1 MDLSFH
7 NFEEDPEI
15 LLSNEWLFYWNQ
27 LLESDEIATTAPD
40 TLLPFTTNWA
50 TLTPYSAFGYATY
63 YLEII
68 LPAERPDLAFSVPD
82 FYTSYTFYV
91 NGAEFSRNGTVA
103 TSKETYTPYW
113 LPKTKALGSFDAD
126 TLQLVLHVANF
137 HHNRG
142 GAYLPIKLGEVE
154 HMFFNQYL
162 EYGYSFVLTGALLMG
177 GMFFLGLYL
186 FGRHEYTIL
195 FFSLFCIT
203 YSFRILSFGSYAL
216 HLLLP
221 DLPALLS
228 LNLEYIALFL
238 AGILFSLYTLYL
250 YPKETSKTI
259 IYIICLISVLFIVLT
274 VILPLQYSSQLII
287 PYLAVLVLAILYG
300 FWVYLRAALNKQP
313 GANYSL
319 FSYGVI
325 IAVFIHNI
333 AVYFGY
339 LSPSLLINFVGYVFF
354 FFFQSLVLSFRYTKN
369 LKTALFRAEESARAK
384 SQFLSTMSHEIRT
397 PLNAVI
403 GLSGLLSETAQ
414 NDQQLEYST
423 TIKKSGE
430 SLLSIINNILDF
442 SKIESGSLELE
453 EAEFSIV
460 ETTELVMD
468 LIGSYT
474 KKPNVELIY
483 DIDEEVPEFLVGD
496 ATRLQQVLTNLV
508 ANAVKFTE
516 EGEILVR
523 IKVEKKLNES
533 MVLRF
538 EIKDTGIGIPAD
550 KLGRLFQSF
559 SQVDASSTRKYGGTG
574 LGLVISKRLIE
585 AMNGEIWVTST
596 EGTGSTFS
604 FIITLGLSNRIP
616 TIPEFRILNNKN
628 VFILDDNETNL
639 RILKHHLVKA
649 RITVTTFKDPLLL
662 LEKKD
667 SLNEFDLG
675 ILDMQIPQKS
685 GIDVAREIREL
696 WDKKELPLVLF
707 SSVHELENI
716 EDRKLFNL
724 YLRKPIQQSRFLIN
738 LEPLFNKARQKK
750 VAEKNEMPSAHLFK
764 KGVSILVAEDNKV
777 NQKVI
782 LHILERLGIT
792 PQFAENGQIAAEMNA
807 TNNYDLILMDME
819 MPVMDGLEATKK
831 ILSDSSKSP
840 VIIAMT
846 ANAMA
851 EDKERCIKAGMDDF
865 ISKPV
870 TVNSVKNLLTK
881 WLGES

>member
-1 MDLSFH
+1 
-7 NFEEDPEI
+7 
-15 LLSNEWLFYWNQ
+15 
-27 LLESDEIATTAPD
+27 
-40 TLLPFTTNWA
+40 
-50 TLTPYSAFGYATY
+50 
-63 YLEII
+63 
-68 LPAERPDLAFSVPD
+68 
-82 FYTSYTFYV
+82 
-91 NGAEFSRNGTVA
+91 
-103 TSKETYTPYW
+103 
-113 LPKTKALGSFDAD
+113 
-126 TLQLVLHVANF
+126 
-137 HHNRG
+137 
-142 GAYLPIKLGEVE
+142 
-154 HMFFNQYL
+154 
-162 EYGYSFVLTGALLMG
+162 
-177 GMFFLGLYL
+177 
-186 FGRHEYTIL
+186 
-195 FFSLFCIT
+195 
-203 YSFRILSFGSYAL
+203 
-216 HLLLP
+216 
-221 DLPALLS
+221 
-228 LNLEYIALFL
+228 
-238 AGILFSLYTLYL
+238 
-250 YPKETSKTI
+250 
-259 IYIICLISVLFIVLT
+259 
-274 VILPLQYSSQLII
+274 
-287 PYLAVLVLAILYG
+287 
-300 FWVYLRAALNKQP
+300 
-313 GANYSL
+313 
-319 FSYGVI
+319 
-325 IAVFIHNI
+325 
-333 AVYFGY
+333 
-339 LSPSLLINFVGYVFF
+339 
-354 FFFQSLVLSFRYTKN
+354 
-369 LKTALFRAEESARAK
+369 
-384 SQFLSTMSHEIRT
+384 
-397 PLNAVI
+397 
-403 GLSGLLSETAQ
+403 
-414 NDQQLEYST
+414 
-423 TIKKSGE
+423 
-430 SLLSIINNILDF
+430 
-442 SKIESGSLELE
+442 ELE

-604 FIITLGLSNRIP
+604 FIITLGFSNRIP
-616 TIPEFRILNNKN
+616 TVPEFRILNNKN

-707 SSVHELENI
+707 SSVHELENV

-764 KGVSILVAEDNKV
+764 KGVRILVAEDNKV